1 MPKIASDW
9 ECAGKSLYHTEALIL
24 LADETMIIDFD
35 VVESDLPL
43 LLDKQT
49 MKKWNLSINAGDD
62 TAHFIINNKKKN
74 LELYASASGH

>member
-1 MPKIASDW
+1 
-9 ECAGKSLYHTEALIL
+9 
-24 LADETMIIDFD
+24 MIIDFD

-43 LLDKQT
+43 LLDKKT

-74 LELYASASGH
+74 LELYLPVDTSV